1 MSTAFAASRRAS
13 SATAKRPAMPDAAAG
28 AGAGAGVGT
37 KAAGAAPAQP
47 KKRVALGNISNV
59 PAAGG
64 RAAAVAG
71 HGKEV
76 PPPPPGTAV
85 RTVRPSN
92 RRGDRSFVRLR
103 AGIGGDFVS
112 LIGLLRGPQQDSSSL
127 ARLATVPRDLLI
139 LLRIGV
145 AFSPLSRAC
154 ISSFLACSFSSFTIE
169 YCIVACS

>member
-13 SATAKRPAMPDAAAG
+13 SATAKRPAMPDAA
-28 AGAGAGVGT
+28 AGAGVGT

-103 AGIGGDFVS
+103 AGIGGGISCLSSGFSEGPNKILPRWLGS
-112 LIGLLRGPQQDSSSL
+112 LLFREI
-127 ARLATVPRDLLI
+127 
-139 LLRIGV
+139 
-145 AFSPLSRAC
+145 C
-154 ISSFLACSFSSFTIE
+154 
-169 YCIVACS
+169 

>member
-103 AGIGGDFVS
+103 AGIGGGFRVSHRASPRAPTRFFLVGSARYCSERFV
-112 LIGLLRGPQQDSSSL
+112 DSS
-127 ARLATVPRDLLI
+127 ANRRGFLATFSRLHFQLL
-139 LLRIGV
+139 GM
-145 AFSPLSRAC
+145 FF
-154 ISSFLACSFSSFTIE
+154 FLIH
-169 YCIVACS
+169 Y